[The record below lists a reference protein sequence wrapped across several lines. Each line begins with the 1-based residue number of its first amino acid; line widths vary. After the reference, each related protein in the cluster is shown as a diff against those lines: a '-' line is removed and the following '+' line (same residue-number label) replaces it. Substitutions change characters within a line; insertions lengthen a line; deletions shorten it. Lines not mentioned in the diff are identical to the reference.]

1 MALASSLGFLSVEL
15 ASSGLGWHSCCTRLK
30 SRIAIGHPWGI
41 FYPYLVLRRRTSR
54 ASIWPHPHVA
64 TPVPQTMDR
73 VTLLAMEL
81 TNEGHVVPAD
91 VLRAALRRSNLT
103 VVGTVVAVIP
113 PSEEPPAP
121 WAPWAPSAPPG
132 LTSDLTSDCWSVIED
147 QEVQLLPA
155 QWLQSGTCEVWHGK
169 DAAGRDLWAYHLS
182 CAEPGCR
189 VAAMTHVTYGS
200 TPVDEATKAGWTKHK
215 THGWRGASCQ
225 AHRGR

>member
-1 MALASSLGFLSVEL
+1 MALASSDLGFLSVAL
-15 ASSGLGWHSCCTRLK
+15 ASSDLGWHSCCTRLK

-121 WAPWAPSAPPG
+121 WAPWARSAPPG
-132 LTSDLTSDCWSVIED
+132 LTSDLTSDGWSVIDNGKED
-147 QEVQLLPA
+147 QEVQLLTA
-155 QWLQSGTCEVWHGK
+155 EWLQSGTRELWHGK
-169 DAAGRDLWAYHLS
+169 DAAGRDLWSYLLS
-182 CAEPGCR
+182 EQR
-189 VAAMTHVTYGS
+189 
-200 TPVDEATKAGWTKHK
+200 
-215 THGWRGASCQ
+215 
-225 AHRGR
+225 